1 MCLPEIYCRLSDV
14 KQTQQ
19 ATLQFVHKSQIQ
31 TRGSSYT
38 NNDNLKDDSQAKS
51 LKIEAAFV

>member
-19 ATLQFVHKSQIQ
+19 ATQFIHKSQIQ